1 MCRFEVVLSSLECG
15 TNLDVMDRFDL
26 QNVNDRTEA
35 FCLDR
40 VAIQ

>member
-1 MCRFEVVLSSLECG
+1 VPLSNLECG
-15 TNLDVMDRFDL
+15 DNLAVMDRFDF

-40 VAIQ
+40 VAIK